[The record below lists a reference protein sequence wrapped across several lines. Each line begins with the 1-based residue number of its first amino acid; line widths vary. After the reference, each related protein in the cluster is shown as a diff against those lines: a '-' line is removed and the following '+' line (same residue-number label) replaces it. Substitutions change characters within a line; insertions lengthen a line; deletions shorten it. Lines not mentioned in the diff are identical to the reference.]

1 MRSGT
6 GNIGVSAF
14 IGLLLSAALVPGA
27 HAQTIAIT
35 GGTVYPVSGP
45 KMENATVLIQE
56 GEIVAVGT
64 DVAVPAGAE
73 RIDATG
79 KWVTPGFIHG
89 WTTLGLRGVESI
101 NQTNDH
107 RMDGDINASFQVV
120 DALNPRAVPI
130 PVNRLDG
137 LTTAVSAPGGDF
149 IQGQAAVIDL
159 AGDRVG
165 EMVVDSSA
173 GTAVDFTSGSS
184 SAGGGTRAGVIELF
198 ERLLDDA
205 REYAERRDDYR
216 QRDMQD
222 LSAPAAELEALQPVL
237 AGELPVLVTAHRASD
252 IRSALRIADE
262 YDLRMVLLGGGEAW
276 KVKAD
281 LAAADVPVGV
291 NTLVNIPDFDALGA
305 RLDNVTELEEGG
317 VKYFIIEAE
326 TGGPRNLRYAAGMAV
341 RNGLTWD
348 QALEAITLAPAQVYG
363 IDRDY
368 GSLEPGK
375 VANVVVWS
383 GDPLDFEAEAEHV
396 LIRGEEIPHVSR
408 QTELLE
414 RYRDLPPEY

>member
-1 MRSGT
+1 MSSGT
-6 GNIGVSAF
+6 GNIGVSAL
-14 IGLLLSAALVPGA
+14 IGLLLSAGVAHAA
-27 HAQTIAIT
+27 HAQTVAIT

-45 KMENATVLIQE
+45 KLENATVLIQD

-64 DVAVPAGAE
+64 DVTVPAGAQ

-107 RMDGDINASFQVV
+107 RMEGDINASFQVV

-173 GTAVDFTSGSS
+173 GMAVDFTSGSS

-198 ERLLDDA
+198 ERLLNDA
-205 REYAERRDDYR
+205 REYAERQDDYR

-222 LSAPAAELEALQPVL
+222 LSAPAAELQALQPVL

-281 LAAADVPVGV
+281 LAAAGVPVGV
-291 NTLVNIPDFDALGA
+291 NTLVNIPDFDALGM
-305 RLDNVTELEEGG
+305 RLDNVTELQEGG
-317 VKYFIIEAE
+317 VKYFIIESE

-348 QALEAITLAPAQVYG
+348 QALEAITLAPARVYG
-363 IDRDY
+363 IGGDY

-383 GDPLDFEAEAEHV
+383 DDPLDFQAEAEHV

-414 RYRDLPPEY
+414 RYRTLPPEY

>member
-1 MRSGT
+1 MKSGRWNLGAGVVT
-6 GNIGVSAF
+6 G
-14 IGLLLSAALVPGA
+14 LMLSVVAAHPA
-27 HAQTIAIT
+27 NSQTIAIT

-45 KMENATVLIQE
+45 KLEDATVLIQD
-56 GEIVAVGT
+56 GEIIAVGT
-64 DVAVPAGAE
+64 DVPVPAGAE

-89 WTTLGLRGVESI
+89 WTTLGLRGVESVTE
-101 NQTNDH
+101 TNDH
-107 RMDGDINASFQVV
+107 RMDGNINASFQVV
-120 DALNPRAVPI
+120 DALNPRAIPI
-130 PVNRLDG
+130 PVNRLGG
-137 LTTAVSAPGGDF
+137 LTTAVSAPAGAF
-149 IQGQAAVIDL
+149 IMGQAAIIDL
-159 AGDRVG
+159 NGERVE
-165 EMVVDSSA
+165 EMIVDSSA
-173 GTAVDFTSGSS
+173 GMAVDFTSGSS

-205 REYAERRDDYR
+205 AELARRRDDYR

-237 AGELPVLVTAHRASD
+237 AGELPILVTAHRASD
-252 IRSALRIADE
+252 IRSALRIADK
-262 YDLRMVLLGGGEAW
+262 YDLRMILLGGGEAW

-281 LAAADVPVGV
+281 LARAGVPVGV
-291 NTLVNIPDFDALGA
+291 NTLVNIPSFDALGA
-305 RLDNVTELEEGG
+305 RLDNVTLLQESG
-317 VKYFIIEAE
+317 VDYFIIDSE

-363 IDRDY
+363 IDEDY

-383 GDPLDFEAEAEHV
+383 GDPLDFKAEAEHI

-414 RYRDLPPEY
+414 RYRTLPPAY